1 MLCPQ
6 CGKKAPPGARFCPQC
21 GTVLPAEAPPEV
33 TTPAGAGVS
42 VPVAAV
48 PEGSSPA
55 EAAHRPPEPPGA
67 GQAGKG
73 GEEAAAAE
81 SRVPA
86 AAAGPSPATPPGNV
100 TAPAGGVSAGSL
112 FFRTLPYV
120 FLRIGVYL
128 LFGVILIAFLAV
140 MGGIGYF
147 IARHF
152 QGAGLPLVVV
162 VGLVAVMGA
171 WALTVLAQRYFLYL
185 VKIGHVA
192 VITEIVTKGDLP
204 PGTSQVGYGKEKV
217 LKHFG
222 TASTLF
228 VVDALVAGAVRQVLN
243 WLTRLAGCLGGI
255 PGLNLV
261 IGLLRRILGL
271 AGNYIDEA
279 VMGYV
284 LTHEEQSI
292 YQAACDGVVL
302 YAQSWRQLLG
312 TATWCVLVVAAVW
325 VVSFLA
331 LLFPLLG
338 VARSLTPVPGL
349 QALYGLVALLAA
361 IVFAG
366 MIKWIVADPLA
377 TVAMVA
383 SYHRAIARQV
393 PAHDLRATLS
403 SISGKFRRLAQKAV
417 APAPEGGARQ

>member
-1 MLCPQ
+1 
-6 CGKKAPPGARFCPQC
+6 
-21 GTVLPAEAPPEV
+21 
-33 TTPAGAGVS
+33 
-42 VPVAAV
+42 
-48 PEGSSPA
+48 
-55 EAAHRPPEPPGA
+55 
-67 GQAGKG
+67 
-73 GEEAAAAE
+73 
-81 SRVPA
+81 
-86 AAAGPSPATPPGNV
+86 
-100 TAPAGGVSAGSL
+100 
-112 FFRTLPYV
+112 V

-128 LFGVILIAFLAV
+128 LFGVILIAFLGV
-140 MGGIGYF
+140 MGGIGYL

-152 QGAGLPLVVV
+152 QGAGLPLAV

-222 TASTLF
+222 TASALF

-255 PGLNLV
+255 PGLNLI

-284 LTHEEQSI
+284 LTHEEQNI

-349 QALYGLVALLAA
+349 QALYGFVALLAA
-361 IVFAG
+361 FIFAG

-383 SYHRAIARQV
+383 SYHRPLPGRC
-393 PAHDLRATLS
+393 PRTTC
-403 SISGKFRRLAQKAV
+403 G
-417 APAPEGGARQ
+417 PP